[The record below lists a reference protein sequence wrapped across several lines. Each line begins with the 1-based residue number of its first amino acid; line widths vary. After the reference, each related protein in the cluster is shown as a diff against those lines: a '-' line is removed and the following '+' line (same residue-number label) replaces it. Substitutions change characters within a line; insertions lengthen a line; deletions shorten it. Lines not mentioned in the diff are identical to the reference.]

1 MSKNNSIPIDTKMGG
16 VFEIY
21 NELNH
26 GKVKD
31 PHSQYSKK
39 GNFVKAQ
46 SDETSA
52 KAFKLFDVF
61 FRKPNSSKQVII
73 TIVSKETQL
82 EKLKWGKFM
91 INMAVEDSLSIYHG
105 NITLIEGE
113 NITDNLD
120 VSFKNIENESVMS
133 CYFISDEENFN
144 NSFTWNMT
152 FESGS
157 DPIYEDVELVISENV
172 EWVFAD
178 DLVSAGFIMR

>member
-16 VFEIY
+16 IFEIY

-26 GKVKD
+26 GKVEN
-31 PHSQYSKK
+31 PHPQYSKK
-39 GNFVKAQ
+39 GHFVKAQ

-61 FRKPNSSKQVII
+61 FRTPNSSKQVIM

-82 EKLKWGKFM
+82 EKLKWGKFL
-91 INMAVEDSLSIYHG
+91 INMAVEDPISTYHG

-113 NITDNLD
+113 NITDNLK
-120 VSFKNIENESVMS
+120 VSFKSSESESVMS
-133 CYFISDEENFN
+133 CYFISDEEDFN

-157 DPIYEDVELVISENV
+157 DIRYEDVELVINENE
-172 EWVFAD
+172 EWIFAD
-178 DLVSAGFIMR
+178 DLISAGLIRR